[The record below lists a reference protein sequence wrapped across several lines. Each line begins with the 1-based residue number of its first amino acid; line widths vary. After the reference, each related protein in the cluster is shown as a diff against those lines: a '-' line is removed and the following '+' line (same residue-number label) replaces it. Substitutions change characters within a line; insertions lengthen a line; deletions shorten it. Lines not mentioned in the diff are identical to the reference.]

1 MCVIKYNNTY
11 KLLLIRYIKDLISIL
26 IKNNLICCFFSEIS
40 SNIYLTFFYLIV
52 LNKSS
57 IFTKNTL
64 MQKQRISL
72 KQATTI
78 QKSVAPRQRISL
90 NSVNSVN
97 ADIAEVEAVQKFDI
111 NVTER
116 TFMIKFGTQQ
126 FGVVKHDNLSR
137 FENLQRSCETK
148 DQKSIASVL
157 TIMKTYLKAGISFE
171 KLKERLSK
179 NDALFSPSIKVFINR
194 INKV

>member
-90 NSVNSVN
+90 NSVN

>member
-1 MCVIKYNNTY
+1 M
-11 KLLLIRYIKDLISIL
+11 
-26 IKNNLICCFFSEIS
+26 
-40 SNIYLTFFYLIV
+40 IV

-90 NSVNSVN
+90 NSVN
-97 ADIAEVEAVQKFDI
+97 ADIAEVEVVQKFDI

-157 TIMKTYLKAGISFE
+157 TIMKTYLKAGMSFE

>member
-1 MCVIKYNNTY
+1 MC
-11 KLLLIRYIKDLISIL
+11 
-26 IKNNLICCFFSEIS
+26 
-40 SNIYLTFFYLIV
+40 
-52 LNKSS
+52 
-57 IFTKNTL
+57 
-64 MQKQRISL
+64 
-72 KQATTI
+72 
-78 QKSVAPRQRISL
+78 
-90 NSVNSVN
+90 
-97 ADIAEVEAVQKFDI
+97 QKFDI

-157 TIMKTYLKAGISFE
+157 TIMKTYLKAGMTFE
-171 KLKERLSK
+171 QLQARLSK